1 MGLMGADWHTM
12 GDSYTEAASEAVVA
26 SFGVAV
32 QRRGGS
38 GGGGSAQAVANV
50 IYSLGTLHFVHLSAL
65 IIFDTELFFYNLTI
79 FSALHL
85 FGMSL
90 Y

>member
-1 MGLMGADWHTM
+1 MSLKGVSNIIYGMGLMGADWHTM

-50 IYSLGTLHFVHLSAL
+50 IYSLGTLRY
-65 IIFDTELFFYNLTI
+65 IFYIQNDNFGLKYI
-79 FSALHL
+79 F
-85 FGMSL
+85 
-90 Y
+90 

>member
-1 MGLMGADWHTM
+1 M

-50 IYSLGTLHFVHLSAL
+50 IYSLGTLRY
-65 IIFDTELFFYNLTI
+65 IFYIQDDSFGLKDI
-79 FSALHL
+79 F
-85 FGMSL
+85 
-90 Y
+90 